1 MTLPQSLP
9 SIFSSAAVA
18 VMMIAPLNAQSAKAD
33 PFEDALRESV
43 KQYRAGR
50 IAEASA
56 ALDKAKA
63 LIDKAKSAQMGTALP
78 DAPEGWTTEEMKTED
93 VPGYLGG
100 GKVVKKLYK
109 NKGGQEE
116 VLLEVYYGSTFIKLI
131 RGLFASDEAA
141 KSQGFEIKR
150 AGGEKVLAKKLP
162 GDNHEMN
169 MPTDDEIM
177 IKLTGKD
184 GAEEDMML
192 KLLRDVDR
200 RGIKSLVKP

>member
-1 MTLPQSLP
+1 MFIHKQFSL
-9 SIFSSAAVA
+9 FATQAAVVLTA
-18 VMMIAPLNAQSAKAD
+18 VSPLYAQTKAD

-43 KQYRAGR
+43 KQYRAGK

-63 LIDKAKSAQMGTALP
+63 VIDKAKSAQLGTALP
-78 DAPEGWTTEEMKTED
+78 DAPEGWTTDEMKTED

-109 NKGGQEE
+109 NKAGQEE
-116 VLLEVYYGSTFIKLI
+116 VLLEVYYGSSFIKLI
-131 RGLFASDEAA
+131 RGLFASDEVA

-162 GDNHEMN
+162 GDNHELN

-184 GAEEDMML
+184 GAEEDMMI

-200 RGIKSLVKP
+200 RGIKTLVKP